1 MPARIT
7 SEVLNLR
14 HTFTTEER
22 LALGDELAACRQNET
37 EIAEEMK
44 SSAAGFNERKAK
56 LAATVGSLSRK
67 ISDGFDMQNVSCI
80 LKYDT
85 PNVGEVSYY
94 DGDNLVK
101 TRAMTISE
109 RQLDLPLEQP
119 KTQDEVDASIAKSAA
134 NVEEFFPDKKDG
146 EEVVA
151 EEPAAEST
159 DADPAAEAEAENTDA
174 EPTTDEPAEA
184 PPASTGSP
192 ADEFIDPQE
201 AQPTSTE
208 QKAEQ
213 TAPTSIRRPSKK
225 QIQH

>member
-67 ISDGFDMQNVSCI
+67 ISDGFDMQNISCS
-80 LKYDT
+80 LRWDE
-85 PNVGEVSYY
+85 PNMGEVTYF
-94 DGDNLVK
+94 DPQGNPVK

-134 NVEEFFPDKKDG
+134 NVEEFFPAKTEG
-146 EEVVA
+146 AEEAVA
-151 EEPAAEST
+151 EDPAAENT
-159 DADPAAEAEAENTDA
+159 DADPAEALAGDA
-174 EPTTDEPAEA
+174 EPA
-184 PPASTGSP
+184 ASGNP

-201 AQPTSTE
+201 APPA
-208 QKAEQ
+208 KAEQ
-213 TAPTSIRRPSKK
+213 TAQTTAPTSIRKPSRK